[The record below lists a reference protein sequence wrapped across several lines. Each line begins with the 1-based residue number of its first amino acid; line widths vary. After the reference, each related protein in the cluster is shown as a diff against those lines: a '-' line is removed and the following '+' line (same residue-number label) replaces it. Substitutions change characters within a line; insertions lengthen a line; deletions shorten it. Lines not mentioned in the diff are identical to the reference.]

1 MKKIFISYLIL
12 TGLVGCGLM
21 PSGEFSSNNKKD
33 YLRSKNGP
41 NLVINKPLTDAN
53 TSDFYQLP
61 DQKKIATIS
70 IKPPVVQTR
79 D

>member
-1 MKKIFISYLIL
+1 MVLP
-12 TGLVGCGLM
+12 GLVGCF
-21 PSGEFSSNNKKD
+21 SFFSNNEFASNNKKD
-33 YLRSKNGP
+33 YLHSKNGTQ
-41 NLVINKPLTDAN
+41 LVINKPLTDVN

-61 DQKKIATIS
+61 DQNKIATIS